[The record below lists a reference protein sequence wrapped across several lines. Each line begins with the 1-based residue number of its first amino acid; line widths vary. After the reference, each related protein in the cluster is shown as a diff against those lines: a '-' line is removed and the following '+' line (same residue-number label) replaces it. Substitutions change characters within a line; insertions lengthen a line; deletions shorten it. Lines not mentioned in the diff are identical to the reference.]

1 LRAIGVDNRI
11 EILKDLDWQYWREN
25 CSWMGNHALNRPME
39 TMKQHLEK
47 KGYVEDLHI
56 KSCNEL
62 IHMILRTVD
71 RLKTGKEVFHKGEY
85 IRVFDL
91 ISIWIGWG
99 GARAPYV
106 KPKDNT
112 TRQNF
117 DHWIEVYAKAA
128 VVSSTHWEAAYLQL
142 REIPYLRDA
151 ATHHLHYWGG
161 GPPMSFPT
169 RRLLFENPNKA
180 NYVDYRSKLD
190 SLSSYWK
197 TEPNEV
203 QKSLFGF
210 SERYFKVTGKLT
222 LIDVDSFDNYD
233 KDFQIVR
240 ALLSAS
246 AS

>member
-1 LRAIGVDNRI
+1 VDNRI
-11 EILKDLDWQYWREN
+11 EILRDLDWQYWREN

-161 GPPMSFPT
+161 RATHVFPDK
-169 RRLLFENPNKA
+169 KA
-180 NYVDYRSKLD
+180 
-190 SLSSYWK
+190 
-197 TEPNEV
+197 T
-203 QKSLFGF
+203 F
-210 SERYFKVTGKLT
+210 
-222 LIDVDSFDNYD
+222 
-233 KDFQIVR
+233 
-240 ALLSAS
+240 
-246 AS
+246 